1 MIDGGV
7 LVLVSAALIIGVIL
21 FLIIKFV
28 PHAPHFDKEK
38 YQSKWLEISKKA
50 NTGQRDSQFMAIIQ
64 ADKLLDQ
71 ALRESGSKGQTMAE
85 RMKTRQAAWSNA
97 NAVWSAHKLRNRI
110 AHEEHVNL
118 SDDAVRRAL
127 ASFKRALKDLGAL

>member
-1 MIDGGV
+1 MDWGIIA
-7 LVLVSAALIIGVIL
+7 LVSAALIIGSIL
-21 FLIIKFV
+21 FLIIKFMPQV
-28 PHAPHFDKEK
+28 SHFDKEK

-50 NTGQRDSQFMAIIQ
+50 DTNQSDSQFMAIIQ